1 MIRTKKANRFQAGQ
15 YLTELIDLMGEE
27 EVGHHFGVK
36 RKTIQDWK
44 SDVIPAS
51 KCAEVGV
58 LYREKVLAVRC

>member
-15 YLTELIDLMGEE
+15 QLTELIDLLGAE

-36 RKTIQDWK
+36 SETVQDWQRN
-44 SDVIPAS
+44 VIPAT

-58 LYREKVLAVRC
+58 LYRERFVMARC